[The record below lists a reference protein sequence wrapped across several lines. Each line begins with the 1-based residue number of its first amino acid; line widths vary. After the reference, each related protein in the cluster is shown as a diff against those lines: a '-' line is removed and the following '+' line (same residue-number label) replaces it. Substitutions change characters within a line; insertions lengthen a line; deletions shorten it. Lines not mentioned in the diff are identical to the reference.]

1 MQYVSTRTG
10 AAGMDA
16 SAAIVAGLA
25 PDGGLFVP
33 DAFPTVDRAQRLA
46 MAALSYEERAVA
58 VLQLFLNDFSEA
70 EIRSCVHAAY
80 GTGFDTP
87 DIAPVVPVGGN
98 RYVMELWHGPTS
110 AFKDMAL
117 QLLPH
122 LMVASRRKQQEEGK
136 TLILTA
142 TSGDTGKAALEG
154 FRDVD
159 GVEVAVYFPAEGVS
173 DMQRLQMV
181 TQRGD
186 NVHVMAVTGS
196 FDDAQRG
203 VKTLFGD
210 ANMAERLRAAGYALS
225 SANSI
230 NWGRLAPQI
239 VYYFSAWCDL
249 YVQGRIGPEEAVD
262 FVVPTGN
269 FGNILAAWYAR
280 AMGLPVGRLICA
292 SNSNHILSDFFAT
305 GDYDTRREFLLTAS
319 PSMDILVSS
328 NLERLLFEACGRDA
342 AQVRGYMEAL
352 AGEGRYAVPQNVL
365 SRMTGHLCGGWASE
379 QQTYAAIASAWTQ
392 HGYCLDPH
400 TAVAW
405 QVADERADPNR
416 PTVVVSTASPFKFP
430 ADVLRGLTGSAP
442 EGDAFALCRALQAHT
457 GWQQPA
463 ALAELERLPIRHRR
477 VCGREDLGGA
487 LLQELKL
494 S

>member
-10 AAGMDA
+10 AAGRDA

-33 DAFPTVDRAQRLA
+33 DAFPAVDKAQRLA
-46 MAALSYEERAVA
+46 LAALPYEQRAVA

-70 EIRSCVHAAY
+70 EIRDCVHAAY

-87 DIAPVVPVGGN
+87 QVAPVVPVGGN
-98 RYVMELWHGPTS
+98 RYVLELWHGPTS

-122 LMVASRRKQQEEGK
+122 LMALSRRKQQAGGK

-154 FRDVD
+154 FRDVE
-159 GVEVAVYFPAEGVS
+159 GVEVAVYYPADGVS

-186 NVHVMAVTGS
+186 NVHVIAVAGS

-210 ANMAERLRAAGYALS
+210 AGMAARLRDAGYALS

-249 YVQGRIGPEEAVD
+249 YAQGRIGPEEAVD

-292 SNSNHILSDFFAT
+292 SNSNHILSDFLST
-305 GDYDTRREFLLTAS
+305 GDYDTRREFHLTAS

-342 AQVRGYMEAL
+342 AQVRAWMAAL
-352 AGEGRYAVPQNVL
+352 AGEGCYAVPEEVL
-365 SRMTGHLCGGWASE
+365 SRMAGVLRGGWASE
-379 QQTYAAIASAWTQ
+379 QQTYSAIASAWQ
-392 HGYCLDPH
+392 EQGYCLDPH
-400 TAVAW
+400 TAVAYH
-405 QVADERADPNR
+405 VADELADPKR
-416 PTVVVSTASPFKFP
+416 PTVVVSTANPFKFP

-457 GWQQPA
+457 GWRPPA

-477 VCGREDLGGA
+477 QCGRDGLGEA